1 MTPRRRTEVLDG
13 QRDAV
18 TLCRCYTVILEFTPY
33 PHQLAEIGKV
43 CQKSR
48 GPRYI
53 VGIPTDARWG
63 RYIRYEVRPLRFVD
77 SSVYA
82 VGGCIYAEPVYSRG
96 GAYTHPLCIRTY
108 RSRKRTHPRIR
119 THRRVQAHMR
129 KRSVVGVYAPFCV
142 YAPDAAYTPGRDERH
157 AITGA

>member
-33 PHQLAEIGKV
+33 PHQLAEKGKV
-43 CQKSR
+43 TVKSR
-48 GPRYI
+48 AVLGFGYTEDRRPL
-53 VGIPTDARWG
+53 ARWG

-82 VGGCIYAEPVYSRG
+82 VGGCIYAE
-96 GAYTHPLCIRTY
+96 TC
-108 RSRKRTHPRIR
+108 
-119 THRRVQAHMR
+119 
-129 KRSVVGVYAPFCV
+129 VYARGCV
-142 YAPDAAYTPGRDERH
+142 YAPAVYTHLPL
-157 AITGA
+157 A